1 MDAPNKHNALIDYM
15 NSAAN
20 AQLHLKGGIII
31 EDKGLWK
38 YAPMKIEN
46 TNDLTNWET
55 FFPDNYKN

>member
-1 MDAPNKHNALIDYM
+1 MEAVNKHNALIDYM
-15 NSAAN
+15 NSEDN

-46 TNDLTNWET
+46 TNDLFNWIA
-55 FFPDNYKN
+55 FFPDNYKE